1 ISGHDGGTGASP
13 LTSLKH
19 AGVPWELGLA
29 ETQQTLVANRLRDRV
44 TVQVDGQMK
53 TGRDVVIG
61 ALLGAEEFGF
71 ATGPLVS
78 LGCVMMRACHLN
90 TCPVG
95 VATQDP
101 KLRARFT
108 GDPAHVVNFM
118 RFMAQEV
125 REYMA
130 SLGFRTIEEMVGR
143 SERIEMRRA
152 VDHWKAR
159 KLDFSRI
166 LHKPKVPRHY
176 GRTCQI
182 AQEHNIDRTLD
193 ATTLLALARPA
204 IDGKTPVEATL
215 PIRNTNRVV
224 GTMTGSEVTRRHGAA
239 GLPADTIR
247 FTFQG
252 SAGQSFG
259 AFIPRGMTLALE
271 GDANDYLAKGLSGG
285 IVSVRPP
292 AGSAFVPEENVI
304 VGNVALYGATSGE
317 VYIRGTA
324 GERFCVRNSGAHAVV
339 EGVGDHACEYMTG
352 GRVVVLGHTGRN
364 FAAGMS
370 GGTAWVL
377 DADGTFA
384 IRCNRELVAL
394 GKLDDGAEASE
405 VKEMIRRHVERTG
418 SALGQRVLDRW
429 DEHREQFVRVMPVD
443 YDRVLKARAQLRQQG
458 LTPEEAEL
466 KAFELNALDA
476 LRAGGN

>member
-1 ISGHDGGTGASP
+1 
-13 LTSLKH
+13 
-19 AGVPWELGLA
+19 
-29 ETQQTLVANRLRDRV
+29 
-44 TVQVDGQMK
+44 
-53 TGRDVVIG
+53 
-61 ALLGAEEFGF
+61 
-71 ATGPLVS
+71 
-78 LGCVMMRACHLN
+78 
-90 TCPVG
+90 
-95 VATQDP
+95 
-101 KLRARFT
+101 
-108 GDPAHVVNFM
+108 
-118 RFMAQEV
+118 
-125 REYMA
+125 
-130 SLGFRTIEEMVGR
+130 
-143 SERIEMRRA
+143 
-152 VDHWKAR
+152 
-159 KLDFSRI
+159 
-166 LHKPKVPRHY
+166 VPRHY

-182 AQEHNIDRTLD
+182 PQEHNIDKTLD

-239 GLPADTIR
+239 GLPQDTIR

-285 IVSVRPP
+285 IVAVRPP
-292 AGSAFVPEENVI
+292 KGSTFVPEENVI
-304 VGNVALYGATSGE
+304 VGNVAIYGATSGE
-317 VYIRGTA
+317 VYIRGMA
-324 GERFCVRNSGAHAVV
+324 GERFGVRNSGAHAVV

-352 GRVVVLGHTGRN
+352 GRVVVLGRTGRN

-377 DADGTFA
+377 DVDGTFA
-384 IRCNRELVAL
+384 TRCNQELVAL
-394 GKLDDGAEASE
+394 GKLDDDAEAAE
-405 VKEMIRRHVERTG
+405 VQEMVRRHVERTG
-418 SALGQRVLDRW
+418 SELGKKVLERW
-429 DEHREQFVRVMPVD
+429 AEYRKQFVRVMPVD
-443 YDRVLKARAQLRQQG
+443 YARVLKTRAKLREQG